1 MNLQEAKEFLRTLW
15 NDDLMYHLDDDA
27 VDCLYESN
35 KVTTL
40 KRAKAI
46 QKAVDEI
53 YEAQLDWGLYDC
65 PIGYCLHLMAM
76 DKASCI
82 IK

>member
-1 MNLQEAKEFLRTLW
+1 MTITEAKEFLRTLW

-27 VDCLYESN
+27 EDCLRN
-35 KVTTL
+35 ATTPQ
-40 KRAKAI
+40 KAKAI
-46 QKAVDEI
+46 QKTVDEI
-53 YEAQLDWGLYDC
+53 YEAQLDWGVYDC

>member
-27 VDCLYESN
+27 EDCLRN
-35 KVTTL
+35 ATTPQ
-40 KRAKAI
+40 KAKAI
-46 QKAVDEI
+46 QKTVDEI
-53 YEAQLDWGLYDC
+53 YEAELDWGIHDC

-76 DKASCI
+76 EKAS
-82 IK
+82 

>member
-1 MNLQEAKEFLRTLW
+1 MTITEAKNFIKSLHK
-15 NDDLMYHLDDDA
+15 DDLMYHLDDDA

>member
-1 MNLQEAKEFLRTLW
+1 MIITEAKEFLRTLW

-27 VDCLYESN
+27 EDCLRN
-35 KVTTL
+35 ATTPQ
-40 KRAKAI
+40 KAKAI
-46 QKAVDEI
+46 QKTVDEI
-53 YEAQLDWGLYDC
+53 YEAQLDWGVYDC

>member
-1 MNLQEAKEFLRTLW
+1 MTITEAKNFIKSLHK
-15 NDDLMYHLDDDA
+15 DDLMYHLDDDA

-46 QKAVDEI
+46 QKTVDEI
-53 YEAQLDWGLYDC
+53 FEAELDWGIHDC
-65 PIGYCLHLMAM
+65 PHGYCLHLIAM
-76 DKASCI
+76 DKAS
-82 IK
+82 

>member
-1 MNLQEAKEFLRTLW
+1 MTITEAKNFIKSLHK
-15 NDDLMYHLDDDA
+15 DDLIYCLDGDDA

-35 KVTTL
+35 KLTTL
-40 KRAKAI
+40 KKAKAI

-53 YEAQLDWGLYDC
+53 YEAKLDWGIHDC

-76 DKASCI
+76 EKAS
-82 IK
+82 